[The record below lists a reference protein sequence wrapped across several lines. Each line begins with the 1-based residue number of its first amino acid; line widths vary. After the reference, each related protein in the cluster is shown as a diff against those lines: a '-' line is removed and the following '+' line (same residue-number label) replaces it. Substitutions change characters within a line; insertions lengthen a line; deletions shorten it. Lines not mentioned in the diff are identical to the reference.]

1 MPKTPRSW
9 FVATAAK
16 WCPHLVEERIPYVT
30 LEDRVI
36 LSIALK
42 DKSLSNYP
50 STLTFILFPKKK
62 DLSYW
67 FGGDVAY
74 FPLLSNLALL
84 WFHLD
89 SVTNILTLFHFVSLY
104 GRQDAVQADFV
115 SDQWKNGKA
124 CRKSP

>member
-1 MPKTPRSW
+1 
-9 FVATAAK
+9 VATAAK

-62 DLSYW
+62 ICPIGLVVMWHIFPFYQTWLS
-67 FGGDVAY
+67 FGSTWIPSQI
-74 FPLLSNLALL
+74 F
-84 WFHLD
+84 
-89 SVTNILTLFHFVSLY
+89 
-104 GRQDAVQADFV
+104 
-115 SDQWKNGKA
+115 
-124 CRKSP
+124 